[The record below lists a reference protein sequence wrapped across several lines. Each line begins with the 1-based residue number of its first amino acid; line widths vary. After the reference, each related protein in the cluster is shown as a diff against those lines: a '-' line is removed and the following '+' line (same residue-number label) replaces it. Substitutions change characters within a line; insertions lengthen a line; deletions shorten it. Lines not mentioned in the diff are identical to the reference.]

1 MNNLAVSFAQHP
13 PRAPYETLAG
23 IVPGEK
29 GQGPAPTTTP
39 DQPWT
44 RKELVDA
51 ARRWAKNA
59 LSHAKEPKGDK
70 RTPECDQA
78 CAVALVNLGDI
89 AALAGNYTEARRRY
103 EQGVKV
109 SEKYDFADGTRQAQA
124 GLAKLA

>member
-13 PRAPYETLAG
+13 PHAPYETLAG

-29 GQGPAPTTTP
+29 GPDATMPL

-44 RKELVDA
+44 RKELLDSA
-51 ARRWAKNA
+51 QRWAKNA
-59 LSHAKEPKGDK
+59 LSHAKEPQGEK

-89 AALAGNYTEARRRY
+89 AAMAGNRTEARRRY
-103 EQGVKV
+103 EQGIKV
-109 SEKYDFADGTRQAQA
+109 SEKNGHAEGVKEAQV
-124 GLAKLA
+124 GLAKLAD